1 MIQKIFI
8 ASVITMSINLKHDKP
23 SQIESVQIEDQ
34 NDDPNLKSLDDMLA
48 ETARDWSQYLQVDT
62 SKHDTAIQDLSED
75 LMIRL
80 DEFEQLLSMSKD
92 ETRIC
97 FFKQMPA
104 IQEKYNELQDV
115 FQNVDTLKKMV
126 DRIKKDMDQLDKE
139 LTDAEATVETA
150 PMQSFMPSL
159 IGGAKNLIGNSA
171 ASVLIRN
178 AITEPSQ
185 SSSTASTDSSATYEP
200 LNIFRTE
207 EFFEEPSN

>member
-1 MIQKIFI
+1 
-8 ASVITMSINLKHDKP
+8 MSMNLKHGKNP
-23 SQIESVQIEDQ
+23 TIEALQTEDD
-34 NDDPNLKSLDDMLA
+34 NDDPSLKSLDDILA

-92 ETRIC
+92 DTGIC

-104 IQEKYNELQDV
+104 IQEKYNELQEV
-115 FQNVDTLKKMV
+115 FHNVDSLKKMV
-126 DRIKKDMDQLDKE
+126 DRIKNDMDKLDKE

-150 PMQSFMPSL
+150 PIQSFMPSL
-159 IGGAKNLIGNSA
+159 IGGAKHFIGNSA

-185 SSSTASTDSSATYEP
+185 SSSTASMDSSATYEP
-200 LNIFRTE
+200 INIFRTE
-207 EFFEEPSN
+207 EFFEDSSN

>member
-1 MIQKIFI
+1 
-8 ASVITMSINLKHDKP
+8 MSINFKHEQT
-23 SQIESVQIEDQ
+23 SQIEPVPSPEAP
-34 NDDPNLKSLDDMLA
+34 NDGLNLKSLDDMLA
-48 ETARDWSQYLQVDT
+48 ETSSDWSQYLQVDT

-92 ETRIC
+92 DTKIC

-104 IQEKYNELQDV
+104 IQEKYNELEDV
-115 FQNVDTLKKMV
+115 FHNVDSLKKMV
-126 DRIKKDMDQLDKE
+126 DRIKQDMDKLDKE
-139 LTDAEATVETA
+139 LTDAEATVEIA

-159 IGGAKNLIGNSA
+159 IGGAKNFIGNSA

-185 SSSTASTDSSATYEP
+185 SSSTASMDSSTIYEP
-200 LNIFRTE
+200 LNIFHTE
-207 EFFEEPSN
+207 DFFE